1 MPAKKKRPRAAARSD
16 KPRRKAPPPRRKLGR
31 LEGQIWMAPD
41 FDETPEDIILAFE
54 GAFEDELPRA

>member
-16 KPRRKAPPPRRKLGR
+16 KRRHKASPPQRKIGQI
-31 LEGQIWMAPD
+31 EGQIWIAPD